1 MAFAQPVCPKGQLG
15 GKHEFSREA
24 GSFFLW
30 HRRLIDDLRR
40 ILRTIEN
47 NEGMDVLLKVLEG
60 AFGPRSAAAI
70 QQDHTQRRQVNRAA
84 GRVTL
89 ISSAAAAPVSVAA
102 RPHTYFGR

>member
-1 MAFAQPVCPKGQLG
+1 M
-15 GKHEFSREA
+15 
-24 GSFFLW
+24 W

-89 ISSAAAAPVSVAA
+89 ISSAAAARSVSLRARTLISVVDETVSGAA
-102 RPHTYFGR
+102 RFDLGSESHGTACSFS